1 MWEICSWFRE
11 KPDVAVVE
19 PAPAEPAEPATRI
32 ARSGT
37 LKASILRVIENHHVL
52 QAGAG
57 ARAPNDSPPSLRICE
72 SPQYVYD
79 QDRLREL

>member
-1 MWEICSWFRE
+1 MREICSWFRE

-19 PAPAEPAEPATRI
+19 PAPADQATRI